1 MTDDHDAA
9 AAMRFIFEAGVL
21 KRAARTG
28 WWFAG
33 VKQPESIAEHSFRTA
48 LIGMMLAAMES
59 ADPGRVSMLCTLHDT
74 QETRITDIPHIAKR
88 YLTAV
93 PNTAVTADQV
103 AACPPAVADVITA
116 AVAEYEAGETL
127 EAIVARDADKLEC
140 LVQAVEYRHQGIDNV
155 QRWIDS
161 SRAAL
166 KTASA
171 LRLAEAAL
179 TGQPLA
185 WLTPPPQSADQPT
198 PARPHQALNGD
209 L

>member
-1 MTDDHDAA
+1 MSDDHDAA
-9 AAMRFIFEAGVL
+9 GAMSFIFEAGVL

-33 VKQPESIAEHSFRTA
+33 VKHPESIAEHSFRTA
-48 LIGMMLAAMES
+48 LIGMMLAAMEG
-59 ADPGRVSMLCTLHDT
+59 ADPARVSMLCVLHDT
-74 QETRITDIPHIAKR
+74 QETRVTDIPHIAKR
-88 YLTAV
+88 YLAAA
-93 PNTAVTADQV
+93 PNTTVTADQV

-116 AVAEYEAGETL
+116 AVTEYETGETL
-127 EAIVARDADKLEC
+127 EAVVARDADKLEC

-171 LRLAEAAL
+171 HRLADAAL
-179 TGQPLA
+179 AGQPLA
-185 WLTPPPQSADQPT
+185 WLNPPPQ
-198 PARPHQALNGD
+198 PA
-209 L
+209 

>member
-1 MTDDHDAA
+1 MSEDQHA

-33 VKQPESIAEHSFRTA
+33 VKHPETIAEHSHRTA
-48 LIGMMLAAMES
+48 LIGMILAAMEG
-59 ADPGRVSMLCTLHDT
+59 ADPARVTMLCVLHDT
-74 QETRITDIPHIAKR
+74 QETRTTDLPHIAKR
-88 YLTAV
+88 YLTAA
-93 PNTAVTADQV
+93 PNTTITADQV
-103 AACPPAVADVITA
+103 AGCPPAVTDTITA
-116 AVAEYEAGETL
+116 AVTEYEAGETL
-127 EAIVARDADKLEC
+127 DAIVARDADKLEC

-166 KTASA
+166 RTNSA
-171 LRLAEAAL
+171 HRLADAAL

-185 WLTPPPQSADQPT
+185 WLTPP
-198 PARPHQALNGD
+198 ARPE
-209 L
+209 

>member
-1 MTDDHDAA
+1 MNDDHDAA
-9 AAMRFIFEAGVL
+9 GAMRFIFEAGVL

-33 VKQPESIAEHSFRTA
+33 IKDPESIADHSFRTA
-48 LIGMMLAAMES
+48 LIGMMLAAMEG
-59 ADPGRVSMLCTLHDT
+59 ADPARVSMLCVLHDT

-88 YLTAV
+88 YLTAA
-93 PNTAVTADQV
+93 PNTTVTADQV
-103 AACPPAVADVITA
+103 ATCPPTVADLINA
-116 AVAEYEAGETL
+116 AVAEYEAGETP

-171 LRLAEAAL
+171 HRLAEAAL

-185 WLTPPPQSADQPT
+185 WLTPPP
-198 PARPHQALNGD
+198 PA
-209 L
+209 

>member
-1 MTDDHDAA
+1 MSEDQDAA
-9 AAMRFIFEAGVL
+9 GAMSFIFEAGVL

-33 VKQPESIAEHSFRTA
+33 VKHPESIAEHSFRTA
-48 LIGMMLAAMES
+48 LIGMMLAAMEG
-59 ADPGRVSMLCTLHDT
+59 ADPARVSMLCVLHDT

-88 YLTAV
+88 YLTAA

-103 AACPPAVADVITA
+103 AGCPPAVADVINA

-140 LVQAVEYRHQGIDNV
+140 LVQAVEYRHQGVADV

-171 LRLAEAAL
+171 HRLADAAL
-179 TGQPLA
+179 DGAPVA
-185 WLTPPPQSADQPT
+185 WLTPPSLT
-198 PARPHQALNGD
+198 
-209 L
+209 

>member
-1 MTDDHDAA
+1 MTEDHDAA
-9 AAMRFIFEAGVL
+9 GAMTFIFEAGVL

-33 VKQPESIAEHSFRTA
+33 VKHPESIAEHSFRTA
-48 LIGMMLAAMES
+48 LIGMMLAAMEG
-59 ADPGRVSMLCTLHDT
+59 ANPARVSMLCVLHDT

-103 AACPPAVADVITA
+103 ADCPPAVADAITG

-127 EAIVARDADKLEC
+127 EAVVARDADKLEC
-140 LVQAVEYRHQGIDNV
+140 LIQAVEYRHQGVDNV

-171 LRLAEAAL
+171 HRLADAAL
-179 TGQPLA
+179 DGQPLA
-185 WLTPPPQSADQPT
+185 WLTPRRQT
-198 PARPHQALNGD
+198 EL
-209 L
+209 

>member
-1 MTDDHDAA
+1 MSNDQDAA
-9 AAMRFIFEAGVL
+9 AIRFIFEAGVL

-33 VKQPESIAEHSFRTA
+33 VKHPESIAEHSHRTA
-48 LIGMMLAAMES
+48 LIGMILAAMEG
-59 ADPGRVSMLCTLHDT
+59 ADPARVTMLCVLHDT

-88 YLTAV
+88 YLTAA
-93 PNTAVTADQV
+93 PNTTVTADQV
-103 AACPPAVADVITA
+103 TDCPPAVADTITT
-116 AVAEYEAGETL
+116 AVAEYEAGDTL

-166 KTASA
+166 RTASA
-171 LRLAEAAL
+171 QRLAEVAL
-179 TGQPLA
+179 TAQPLA
-185 WLTPPPQSADQPT
+185 WLTPPSQPE
-198 PARPHQALNGD
+198 
-209 L
+209 

>member
-1 MTDDHDAA
+1 MSDHDDATG
-9 AAMRFIFEAGVL
+9 AMNFIFEAGVL

-33 VKQPESIAEHSFRTA
+33 VKHPESIAEHSFRTA
-48 LIGMMLAAMES
+48 LIGMMLAAMEG
-59 ADPGRVSMLCTLHDT
+59 ADPGRVSMMCVLHDT

-88 YLTAV
+88 YLSAV
-93 PNTAVTADQV
+93 PNAAVTADQV
-103 AACPPAVADVITA
+103 AACPPAVADAITA
-116 AVAEYEAGETL
+116 AVTEYEAQETL

-166 KTASA
+166 KTSSA
-171 LRLAEAAL
+171 HRLADAAL
-179 TGQPLA
+179 AGQPLA
-185 WLTPPPQSADQPT
+185 WLTSSPPPA
-198 PARPHQALNGD
+198 
-209 L
+209 

>member
-1 MTDDHDAA
+1 MTDDHDAG
-9 AAMRFIFEAGVL
+9 AMRFIFEAGVL

-48 LIGMMLAAMES
+48 LIGMMLAAMEG
-59 ADPGRVSMLCTLHDT
+59 ADPARVSMLCTLHDT

-127 EAIVARDADKLEC
+127 EAVVARDADKLEC
-140 LVQAVEYRHQGIDNV
+140 LIQAVEYRHQGIDNV

-171 LRLAEAAL
+171 HRLADAAL
-179 TGQPLA
+179 SGQPLA
-185 WLTPPPQSADQPT
+185 WLTPPPQE
-198 PARPHQALNGD
+198 
-209 L
+209 

>member
-1 MTDDHDAA
+1 MS
-9 AAMRFIFEAGVL
+9 FIFEAGVL
-21 KRAARTG
+21 KHAARTG

-48 LIGMMLAAMES
+48 LIGMMLAAMEG
-59 ADPGRVSMLCTLHDT
+59 ADPARVSMLCVLHDT

-88 YLTAV
+88 YLTAA

-103 AACPPAVADVITA
+103 ADCPPDVAHVITA

-140 LVQAVEYRHQGIDNV
+140 LVQAVEYRHQGVADV

-171 LRLAEAAL
+171 HRLADAAL
-179 TGQPLA
+179 TGAPMA
-185 WLTPPPQSADQPT
+185 WLNPPA
-198 PARPHQALNGD
+198 PA
-209 L
+209 

>member
-1 MTDDHDAA
+1 MSEDQHA

-33 VKQPESIAEHSFRTA
+33 VKHPETIAEHSHRTA
-48 LIGMMLAAMES
+48 LIGMILAAMEG
-59 ADPGRVSMLCTLHDT
+59 ADPARVTMLCVLHDT
-74 QETRITDIPHIAKR
+74 QETRTTDLPHIAKR
-88 YLTAV
+88 YLTAA
-93 PNTAVTADQV
+93 PNTTITADQV
-103 AACPPAVADVITA
+103 AGCPPAVTDTITA
-116 AVAEYEAGETL
+116 AVTEYEAGETL
-127 EAIVARDADKLEC
+127 DAVVARDADKLEC

-166 KTASA
+166 RTDSA
-171 LRLAEAAL
+171 HRLADAAL

-185 WLTPPPQSADQPT
+185 WLTPP
-198 PARPHQALNGD
+198 ARPE
-209 L
+209 

>member
-1 MTDDHDAA
+1 MSDDHDDTAG
-9 AAMRFIFEAGVL
+9 AMKFIFETGVL

-33 VKQPESIAEHSFRTA
+33 VTQPESIADHSFRTA
-48 LIGMMLAAMES
+48 IVGMMLAAMEG
-59 ADPGRVSMLCTLHDT
+59 ADPAKVTMLCVLHDT
-74 QETRITDIPHIAKR
+74 QETRTTDLPHIAKR
-88 YLTAV
+88 YLTAA
-93 PNTAVTADQV
+93 PNTAITADQV
-103 AACPPAVADVITA
+103 ADCPPAVADVITA

-127 EAIVARDADKLEC
+127 EAVVARDADKLEL

-171 LRLAEAAL
+171 HRLADAAL
-179 TGQPLA
+179 AGQPLA
-185 WLTPPPQSADQPT
+185 WLEPP
-198 PARPHQALNGD
+198 R
-209 L
+209 

>member
-1 MTDDHDAA
+1 MTDDQDAG
-9 AAMRFIFEAGVL
+9 AMAFIFETGVL

-33 VKQPESIAEHSFRTA
+33 VTQPESIADHSFRTA
-48 LIGMMLAAMES
+48 LIGMMLAAMEG
-59 ADPGRVSMLCTLHDT
+59 ADPARVSMLCVLHDT

-88 YLTAV
+88 YLKAA

-103 AACPPAVADVITA
+103 ATCPPEVAAVITA
-116 AVAEYEAGETL
+116 AVAEYEAGETP
-127 EAIVARDADKLEC
+127 EAVVARDADKLEC

-171 LRLAEAAL
+171 HRLADAAL
-179 TGQPLA
+179 NGQPLA
-185 WLTPPPQSADQPT
+185 WLTPPT
-198 PARPHQALNGD
+198 RPE
-209 L
+209 

>member
-1 MTDDHDAA
+1 MSDDHD

-33 VKQPESIAEHSFRTA
+33 VKHPESIAEHSHRTA
-48 LIGMMLAAMES
+48 LIGMILAAMEG
-59 ADPGRVSMLCTLHDT
+59 ADPARVTMLCVLHDT
-74 QETRITDIPHIAKR
+74 QETRTTDIPHIAKR
-88 YLTAV
+88 YLTAA
-93 PNTAVTADQV
+93 PNTTITEDQV
-103 AACPPAVADVITA
+103 AGCPPTVADTITV

-166 KTASA
+166 KTTSA
-171 LRLAEAAL
+171 HRLADAAL
-179 TGQPLA
+179 TGQPLT
-185 WLTPPPQSADQPT
+185 WLTPPPKPQ
-198 PARPHQALNGD
+198 
-209 L
+209 

>member
-1 MTDDHDAA
+1 MSDDHDAA
-9 AAMRFIFEAGVL
+9 GAMSFVFEAGVL

-33 VKQPESIAEHSFRTA
+33 VKHPESIAEHSFRTG
-48 LIGMMLAAMES
+48 LIGMMLAAMEG
-59 ADPGRVSMLCTLHDT
+59 ADPARVSMLCLLHDT

-88 YLTAV
+88 YLTAA

-116 AVAEYEAGETL
+116 AVAEYEAGESL
-127 EAIVARDADKLEC
+127 EAVVARDADKLEC
-140 LVQAVEYRHQGIDNV
+140 LVQAVEYRHQGVDNV

-166 KTASA
+166 KTTSA
-171 LRLAEAAL
+171 HRLADAAL
-179 TGQPLA
+179 SGQPLA
-185 WLTPPPQSADQPT
+185 WLNPPRQSE
-198 PARPHQALNGD
+198 
-209 L
+209 

>member
-9 AAMRFIFEAGVL
+9 GAMNFIFEAGVL

-48 LIGMMLAAMES
+48 LIGMMLAAMEG
-59 ADPGRVSMLCTLHDT
+59 ADPARVSMLCTLHDT

-103 AACPPAVADVITA
+103 AACPPVVADVITT

-127 EAIVARDADKLEC
+127 EAVVARDADKLEC

-171 LRLAEAAL
+171 HRLADAAL

-185 WLTPPPQSADQPT
+185 WLTPPPQQ
-198 PARPHQALNGD
+198 
-209 L
+209 

>member
-1 MTDDHDAA
+1 MSDDQHA
-9 AAMRFIFEAGVL
+9 AAMRFIFEVGVL

-33 VKQPESIAEHSFRTA
+33 IKHPESIAEHSHRTA
-48 LIGMMLAAMES
+48 LIGMILAAMEG
-59 ADPGRVSMLCTLHDT
+59 ADPARVAMLCVLHDT
-74 QETRITDIPHIAKR
+74 QETRTTDLPHIAKR
-88 YLTAV
+88 YLAAA
-93 PNTAVTADQV
+93 PNITITADQV
-103 AACPPAVADVITA
+103 AGCPPAVADTITA
-116 AVAEYEAGETL
+116 AVTEYEAGETR

-140 LVQAVEYRHQGIDNV
+140 LVQAVEYHHQGIDNI

-171 LRLAEAAL
+171 HRLADAAL

-185 WLTPPPQSADQPT
+185 WLTPT
-198 PARPHQALNGD
+198 PKPAS
-209 L
+209 